1 MAVEYVRRGEIYRVR
16 LDTGIGSEQGV
27 SRPALIISS
36 NSGNSSS
43 PLVVVAYMTTKDHN
57 IGIHYGPTK
66 ATGVPSYVQ
75 CEQIYTVHKSRLVHL
90 MGSLSE
96 NEMRDVD
103 SRLDEVLD
111 LGWVDDA
118 PLKEKEQTIN
128 ALKLQLEELKSE
140 VFSLKTSLSGK
151 EDEILTRDVEI
162 AVHKRMYEK
171 AVDMI
176 AAIRV
181 EPNPPKK
188 VEQPKEVPVGGPPKQ
203 PEPEKPK
210 SPKPKKEPKLV
221 DINTATF
228 SQLRGVGLSNGLVL
242 SVIND
247 RPYKKVEDLKK
258 VPGLNG
264 KIYGI
269 VEKKVCCIPV
279 AEPPKEVETPAV
291 VETPKVE
298 ETPVVV
304 PVEVVVEENV
314 QKVNVN
320 TASAR
325 EINEITGLS
334 LTACFAITGKRNR
347 EGLYKSLDELV
358 IPGRLSAATLE
369 KYRDKMEV

>member
-27 SRPALIISS
+27 TRPALIISN

-43 PLVVVAYMTTKDHN
+43 PLVIVAYMTTKDHN

-66 ATGVPSYVQ
+66 ATGIPSYVQ
-75 CEQIYTVHKSRLVHL
+75 CEQIYTVHKSRLIHL

-103 SRLDEVLD
+103 SKLDEVLD

-140 VFSLKTSLSGK
+140 VLSLRTSLSAK

-171 AVDMI
+171 AVGII
-176 AAIRV
+176 AAMKA
-181 EPNPPKK
+181 EPDLPKPPKYVQEIEHTKK
-188 VEQPKEVPVGGPPKQ
+188 VEETPKPPKN
-203 PEPEKPK
+203 PKP
-210 SPKPKKEPKLV
+210 PKPKEEPKLV

-228 SQLRGVGLSNGLVL
+228 SQLRGIGLSNSLVL

-258 VPGLNG
+258 VPGLNN

-279 AEPPKEVETPAV
+279 PEEP
-291 VETPKVE
+291 PKVE
-298 ETPVVV
+298 ESKVEENPPV
-304 PVEVVVEENV
+304 VVVEEKA
-314 QKVNVN
+314 QKVNLN
-320 TASAR
+320 QCTAS
-325 EINEITGLS
+325 
-334 LTACFAITGKRNR
+334 
-347 EGLYKSLDELV
+347 DLV
-358 IPGRLSAATLE
+358 AVGIKKWHADRIV
-369 KYRDKMEV
+369 KYRDGHGNFEKLEDVLSIDKVTPAWLSMHRDNLEV

>member
-1 MAVEYVRRGEIYRVR
+1 MYEEKYVRRGEIYSVR
-16 LDTGIGSEQGV
+16 YDNVLPGEMAGT
-27 SRPALIISS
+27 RPGLLISG
-36 NSGNSSS
+36 NTGNSSS
-43 PLVVVAYMTTKDHN
+43 PTVIVAYLTTQDHN

-66 ATGVPSYVQ
+66 ATGRPSYIQ
-75 CEQIYTVHKSRLVHL
+75 CEQIYTVNKQRLGRL

-96 NEMRDVD
+96 SEMREVEN
-103 SRLDEVLD
+103 RLDTVLD

-140 VFSLKTSLSGK
+140 VLRLRTSLSAK

-171 AVDMI
+171 AVGII
-176 AAIRV
+176 AAMKV
-181 EPNPPKK
+181 EPDLPKPPKYVQEIEQTKK
-188 VEQPKEVPVGGPPKQ
+188 VEETPKPPKN
-203 PEPEKPK
+203 PKP
-210 SPKPKKEPKLV
+210 PKPKEEPKLV

-228 SQLRGVGLSNGLVL
+228 SQLRGIGLSNSLVL

-258 VPGLNG
+258 VPGLNN

-279 AEPPKEVETPAV
+279 PEEPPKVEESK
-291 VETPKVE
+291 VEENPPVE

-304 PVEVVVEENV
+304 VEEKA
-314 QKVNVN
+314 QKANLN
-320 TASAR
+320 QCTAS
-325 EINEITGLS
+325 
-334 LTACFAITGKRNR
+334 
-347 EGLYKSLDELV
+347 DLV
-358 IPGRLSAATLE
+358 AVGIKKWHADRIV
-369 KYRDKMEV
+369 KYRDGHGNFEKLEDVLNIDKVTPAWLSMYRDNLEV